1 MATLVAKSP
10 CIFSRG
16 TSIIKLGKLAKEILP
31 SPLAFSKASIILWLI
46 PPLICSTKLTLLP
59 HISIYKFTLYFLD

>member
-31 SPLAFSKASIILWLI
+31 SPLAFLKAHILWLI